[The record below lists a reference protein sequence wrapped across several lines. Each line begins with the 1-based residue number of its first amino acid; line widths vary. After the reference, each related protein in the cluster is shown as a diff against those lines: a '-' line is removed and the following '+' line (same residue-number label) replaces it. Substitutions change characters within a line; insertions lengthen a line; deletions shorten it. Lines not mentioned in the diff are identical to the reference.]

1 MTAAD
6 AGGEETATDKELVRL
21 VELDYERTA
30 EFINGVTTTM
40 ATIRGWAITIW
51 LAILGIGLERSLWQ
65 VTLLAA
71 ASAGVFLLLDGY
83 HAWLYGEA
91 LAHAAKLERLSG
103 KYFDSLGR
111 GAVDDDVELDFQV
124 ALESH
129 RFGMYRNFRRFRFKD
144 LRFVK
149 PYVFFRAFYPF
160 LVGVAI
166 LATILLASAQSADD
180 PPCTVDRDEEA
191 VTVKCGD
198 VELIDRG

>member
-1 MTAAD
+1 MTA
-6 AGGEETATDKELVRL
+6 GGDKELVRL

-30 EFINGVTTTM
+30 GFINGITTTM

-51 LAILGIGLERSLWQ
+51 LAVLGIGLERGLWQ
-65 VTLLAA
+65 VALLAA

-111 GAVDDDVELDFQV
+111 GAADEDVELDFEV
-124 ALESH
+124 ALQAH
-129 RFGMYRNFRRFRFKD
+129 RFGMYRNFRRFRLRD
-144 LRFVK
+144 LLFVK
-149 PYVFFRAFYPF
+149 PYIFFRGFYPF
-160 LVGVAI
+160 LIGTA
-166 LATILLASAQSADD
+166 LLAMVVLVAVESPDD
-180 PPCTVDRDEEA
+180 PPCTVDRAEDA

-198 VELIDRG
+198 VELIDRR